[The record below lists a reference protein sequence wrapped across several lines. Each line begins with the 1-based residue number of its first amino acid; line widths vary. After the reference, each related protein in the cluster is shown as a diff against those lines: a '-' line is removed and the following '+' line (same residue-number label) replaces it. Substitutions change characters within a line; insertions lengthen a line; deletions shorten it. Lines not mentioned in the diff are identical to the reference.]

1 MSLFCRALCVLL
13 LSFSFFRIGGKGG
26 RQEYAN
32 KLNMTLVRLAFFCT
46 IIIINHQSFQLG
58 VFGDSFVVFF
68 CLLAKS
74 KYVNG
79 YKPLFCVYLN

>member
-1 MSLFCRALCVLL
+1 MSLFCRALRVLL

-58 VFGDSFVVFF
+58 VFGVFF
-68 CLLAKS
+68 
-74 KYVNG
+74 
-79 YKPLFCVYLN
+79 LFNC